1 MRERRVWVSSRRT
14 KKTKK
19 TQKLERD
26 YTGDARDN
34 WRRRGRRENSID
46 RNSSE
51 TFVCVL
57 CVKKKYNVPA
67 RRRRTCCSRTRR
79 RWPWFLFLLMK
90 CVVCVCPFVCLPGQ
104 GQDKL
109 FSYEIL
115 CMYVCSVCQVPVLV
129 SSLLNF
135 CNPAIELLLARTKAN
150 PGKNSG

>member
-1 MRERRVWVSSRRT
+1 MSSRRR

-19 TQKLERD
+19 TQKPERD

-79 RWPWFLFLLMK
+79 RWPWFLFLLTK
-90 CVVCVCPFVCLPGQ
+90 CVVCVCPR
-104 GQDKL
+104 
-109 FSYEIL
+109 
-115 CMYVCSVCQVPVLV
+115 
-129 SSLLNF
+129 
-135 CNPAIELLLARTKAN
+135 ARKQKTVREF
-150 PGKNSG
+150 NSREKDAVENLGCRV